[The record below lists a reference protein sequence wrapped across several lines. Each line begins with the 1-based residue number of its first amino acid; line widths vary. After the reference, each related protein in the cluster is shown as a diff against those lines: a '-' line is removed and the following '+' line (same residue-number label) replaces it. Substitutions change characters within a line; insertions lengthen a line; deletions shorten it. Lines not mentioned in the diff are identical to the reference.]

1 MDAALEAGAVHFED
15 SSFRGLGLLRGD
27 FGLAYI
33 GEFLHRR
40 VLAGVHLREE
50 AVELGVRDPAPGRLP
65 NVTGRSAS

>member
-15 SSFRGLGLLRGD
+15 SSFRGL
-27 FGLAYI
+27 AYI
-33 GEFLHRR
+33 GEFLHCR

-50 AVELGVRDPAPGRLP
+50 AVELGIRDPAPGRLP